1 MRKST
6 SPTVNNPNRRHDHRY
21 FFKYVTA
28 STAKAILRSRRLRWS
43 SPQIFNDPFD
53 TPRKLTFDCTSREL
67 QEALAEELARLIETD
82 ADAPPNASA
91 MLRVL
96 LGMVKRGDRRRPEMR
111 AILANDLRE
120 NALNNIP
127 EPAVGLRAFQDDWDD
142 RIPKMRVLCVSET
155 GASTAMWA
163 HYADTHRGA
172 VLEFESA
179 DEVDSPLLIARAVRY
194 QDKPPRLPSK
204 EEWVESII
212 GRTKIDLGEFF
223 SDYQYVKPTQWA
235 YEKEWRV
242 VSYAR
247 SGETGLFGDYPFF
260 PEELRRVILG
270 AACLESDEIE
280 IRALVAESYQNSSI
294 VRAHINHELRQIE
307 F

>member
-1 MRKST
+1 
-6 SPTVNNPNRRHDHRY
+6 
-21 FFKYVTA
+21 
-28 STAKAILRSRRLRWS
+28 
-43 SPQIFNDPFD
+43 
-53 TPRKLTFDCTSREL
+53 L
-67 QEALAEELARLIETD
+67 QEALAEALACLIESD
-82 ADAPPNASA
+82 ADTPPNASA
-91 MLRVL
+91 MLYVL
-96 LGMVKRGDRRRPEMR
+96 LGMLRHGGRAEMR
-111 AILANDLRE
+111 AFLAHDLRT
-120 NALNNIP
+120 NALKNIP

-155 GASTAMWA
+155 AASAVMWA

-194 QDKPPRLPSK
+194 QDEPPRLPSK
-204 EEWVESII
+204 DEWVESII

-223 SDYQYVKPTQWA
+223 SEYQYIKSAQWA
-235 YEKEWRV
+235 YEQEWRV

-247 SGETGLFGDYPFF
+247 SGEAGLFGDYHFF

-270 AACLESDEIE
+270 AACSASDEVAV
-280 IRALVAESYQNSSI
+280 RALVASSYPNASI
-294 VRAHINHELRQIE
+294 VRAHINHELRQID